1 DYFMEYIPRQFGME
15 VVMGTHPVPEKYNL
29 VHQDLGT
36 WPGMVAQ
43 DDLKILMAD
52 KKTRLDYD

>member
-1 DYFMEYIPRQFGME
+1 ME

-36 WPGMVAQ
+36 WSGMVAQ
-43 DDLKILMAD
+43 DDLKVLMAD
-52 KKTRLDYD
+52 KETRLSYD

>member
-1 DYFMEYIPRQFGME
+1 
-15 VVMGTHPVPEKYNL
+15 VPEKYNL

-43 DDLKILMAD
+43 DDLKDLMAN
-52 KKTRLDYD
+52 KETRSAYD